1 MKEDVS
7 SNFPRQKQKQ
17 ESYMMDLDKLK
28 QDYANYLINTA
39 TIDQV
44 KELVTSSL
52 TVIGCANVLRQQAHK
67 AIDEMEDEQREELD
81 KQLNPPEKIS
91 DGNPEE

>member
-1 MKEDVS
+1 MKLKS
-7 SNFPRQKQKQ
+7 KNKII
-17 ESYMMDLDKLK
+17 MDLNKLK

-39 TIDQV
+39 TIEQV

-52 TVIGCANVLRQQAHK
+52 TVIKCANLLTQQAHK
-67 AIDEMEDEQREELD
+67 AIEEMGDEQSEELD
-81 KQLNPPEKIS
+81 KQLNPPKEEEIS

>member
-1 MKEDVS
+1 
-7 SNFPRQKQKQ
+7 
-17 ESYMMDLDKLK
+17 MDLNKLK

-39 TIDQV
+39 TIEQV

-52 TVIGCANVLRQQAHK
+52 TVIKCANLLTQQAHK
-67 AIDEMEDEQREELD
+67 AIDEMGDEQREELD
-81 KQLNPPEKIS
+81 KQLNPPKEEEIS